1 MAHTS
6 PGTPPELKPEQAVA
20 AYTLDRHLSV
30 TAGPGAGKTRVLV
43 ERYLEIL
50 RTQNASVDNIVAIT
64 FTNRAANE
72 MRERVR
78 GAIDALLRR
87 AAPDERQGW
96 LRHKRTLEGAVIT
109 TIHGFCSRILHE
121 FPVEAN
127 IDPQFVLLDEQQ
139 ATMMLETVVD
149 DALSNAIHHG
159 NEKIVKLAQ
168 GVGGRGV
175 LSAVLAELYKNYRGE
190 GLDLSEI
197 RRRAMANHLTSEDY
211 AAAFRELDLRMSE
224 LLNDRVKTPTA
235 REKQAKFANEWPR
248 VRALVSQPPS
258 EQTIAKYCQGI
269 EDLRDVRPAKNVIK
283 KIDAIDQLLWG
294 EASTADDRF
303 AGKVPCVGFDLL
315 AKDYALAVLNL
326 MQEIESRLT
335 EEKQKLSVVD
345 FDDLQLRTLKLLN
358 EHPQLMTR
366 ISERYRFFLVD
377 EFQDTNGLQRDLMMK
392 LGLRHGANL
401 FIVGDRKQ
409 SIYGFRGADVDVFRE
424 MTDAI
429 KAAGGVEQP
438 LHLNFRS
445 QRPLIDGLNFV
456 FAKTFKPRDDVPPE
470 QLPELG
476 YVGHEA
482 SVAEREA
489 RDAPPL
495 VEFLFSI
502 LPDRQSADY
511 SEGEVQSRY
520 ESRDAREHD
529 AAQLV
534 ARIHGLTRYAD
545 VPSAAN
551 GTRDACVPVN
561 YGDIAVLFRA
571 LTGV

>member
-1 MAHTS
+1 M
-6 PGTPPELKPEQAVA
+6 
-20 AYTLDRHLSV
+20 
-30 TAGPGAGKTRVLV
+30 
-43 ERYLEIL
+43 
-50 RTQNASVDNIVAIT
+50 
-64 FTNRAANE
+64 
-72 MRERVR
+72 
-78 GAIDALLRR
+78 
-87 AAPDERQGW
+87 
-96 LRHKRTLEGAVIT
+96 
-109 TIHGFCSRILHE
+109 
-121 FPVEAN
+121 
-127 IDPQFVLLDEQQ
+127 
-139 ATMMLETVVD
+139 
-149 DALSNAIHHG
+149 
-159 NEKIVKLAQ
+159 
-168 GVGGRGV
+168 
-175 LSAVLAELYKNYRGE
+175 
-190 GLDLSEI
+190 
-197 RRRAMANHLTSEDY
+197 
-211 AAAFRELDLRMSE
+211 
-224 LLNDRVKTPTA
+224 
-235 REKQAKFANEWPR
+235 
-248 VRALVSQPPS
+248 
-258 EQTIAKYCQGI
+258 
-269 EDLRDVRPAKNVIK
+269 
-283 KIDAIDQLLWG
+283 LWG
-294 EASTADDRF
+294 EDSTADDRF

-326 MQEIESRLT
+326 MQDIESRLN

-392 LGLRHGANL
+392 LGLRRGANL

-445 QRPLIDGLNFV
+445 QRPLIDCLNFV
-456 FAKTFKPRDDVPPE
+456 FAKTFQPRNDVPPE

-476 YVGHEA
+476 YVEHEA

-511 SEGEVQSRY
+511 SEDEVQSRY
-520 ESRDAREHD
+520 ESRDARERD

-534 ARIHGLTRYAD
+534 ARIQELAG
-545 VPSAAN
+545 
-551 GTRDACVPVN
+551 
-561 YGDIAVLFRA
+561 
-571 LTGV
+571 